1 MLDGS
6 LPPIG
11 ASEGAPKSNKAL
23 LDKLASIVGARH
35 VLTTPG
41 QTLRF
46 RRGFRFGLGNALAV
60 VQPGSLVEQWRVLQ
74 ACVAAD
80 TIVIMQ
86 AANTGLTGGST
97 PDGNDYDREIVIIS
111 TQRMTTIHL
120 VGEGRQVVCLPGA
133 TLHQLEQ
140 ILHAI
145 KREPHSVIGSSC
157 LGASVFGGVS
167 NNSGGALIQRGPAY
181 TEMTLFAQVDARGN
195 LSLVNHLGINLG
207 NDPEAI
213 LSKLEQGKFFDS
225 DINWDAGDGHDR
237 NYARHVREID
247 ADTPSRFNADPRRWH
262 DGAGCA
268 GKLALFAVR
277 LDTFPAVETPIV
289 FYIGTNKADE
299 LENIRRHILSTFHQ
313 LPIAGEYLHRDA
325 FNIAEKYGRDTFLII
340 RMIGTRRLPTL
351 FAFMGRFDLLTERLG
366 FLPSHLSDRI
376 RQFLSRFFPNHLPR
390 RLREFRDRYEHHL
403 MVKVSGPDAEEAR
416 SFLKH
421 FFSSASGDYFEC
433 TSIEGDAAF
442 LHRFAVAGAA
452 VRYRSVHPR
461 TAEDIIALD
470 IALRRDERNWF
481 EKLPPEID
489 DKFIVKLYYGHFFC
503 HVMHQDYVVKKG
515 YDCGKIEHSMLPL
528 LDKRGARYPAEHNV
542 GHLYDAPEE
551 MKEHYRKLDPCN
563 CFNPGIGKTPKRRN
577 WVAESVN

>member
-6 LPPIG
+6 SPPVG
-11 ASEGAPKSNKAL
+11 ASAAAPKSNKTL
-23 LDKLASIVGARH
+23 LNKLASIVGARH
-35 VLTTPG
+35 VLTSPS

-111 TQRMTTIHL
+111 TRRMKTIHL
-120 VGEGRQVVCLPGA
+120 IGEGRQVICLPGA
-133 TLHQLEQ
+133 TLNQLEQ
-140 ILHAI
+140 LLHPI

-181 TEMTLFAQVDARGN
+181 TEMTLFARMDARGN

-213 LSKLEQGKFFDS
+213 LSKLEQGKFIDS

-237 NYARHVREID
+237 DYARHVREID
-247 ADTPSRFNADPRRWH
+247 ADTPARYNADPRRWH
-262 DGAGCA
+262 DGSGCA

-277 LDTFPAVETPIV
+277 LDTFPAVENPLV

-299 LENIRRHILSTFHQ
+299 LENIRRHILSTFRQ

-325 FNIAEKYGRDTFLII
+325 FNIAETYGKDTFLII
-340 RMIGTRRLPTL
+340 RTIGTRRLPIL
-351 FAFMGRFDLLTERLG
+351 FALMGRFDLLTEQLG
-366 FLPSHLSDRI
+366 FLPSNLSDRVL
-376 RQFLSRFFPNHLPR
+376 QFLSRFFPNHLPR
-390 RLREFRDRYEHHL
+390 R
-403 MVKVSGPDAEEAR
+403 MPG
-416 SFLKH
+416 
-421 FFSSASGDYFEC
+421 C
-433 TSIEGDAAF
+433 
-442 LHRFAVAGAA
+442 
-452 VRYRSVHPR
+452 
-461 TAEDIIALD
+461 
-470 IALRRDERNWF
+470 
-481 EKLPPEID
+481 
-489 DKFIVKLYYGHFFC
+489 
-503 HVMHQDYVVKKG
+503 
-515 YDCGKIEHSMLPL
+515 
-528 LDKRGARYPAEHNV
+528 
-542 GHLYDAPEE
+542 PEE
-551 MKEHYRKLDPCN
+551 C
-563 CFNPGIGKTPKRRN
+563 
-577 WVAESVN
+577 